1 VRKRS
6 PAPSGSV
13 RAWLGALAV
22 LLLAATLVVLDLT
35 ASSVDDYWSR
45 HPFTSSVLSGLLV
58 LLLTVL
64 VADRVTQ
71 LRQLRRQAR
80 AIAVQAA
87 VLVAQATR
95 TADAI
100 VGVGVGV
107 GVGPSTN
114 ESASAADELRTYTVM
129 LLTSAP
135 LLIDATGSRTF
146 LETAQRVGV
155 QLSRVLRTA
164 GDAHDQQR
172 RTSVRLDDE
181 VRLLREAAAPLVS
194 VLKPEEREAI
204 NSTEN

>member
-1 VRKRS
+1 
-6 PAPSGSV
+6 
-13 RAWLGALAV
+13 LAV
-22 LLLAATLVVLDLT
+22 LILAATLVVLDVT
-35 ASSVDDYWSR
+35 VSSVHRYWSR

-64 VADRVTQ
+64 IADRVTHV
-71 LRQLRRQAR
+71 RQLRRQAR

-87 VLVAQATR
+87 VLVSQAAR

-100 VGVGVGV
+100 VGVG
-107 GVGPSTN
+107 PSTD
-114 ESASAADELRTYTVM
+114 ERGAAADELRTYTVM

-135 LLIDATGSRTF
+135 LMIDATGSRMF

-181 VRLLREAAAPLVS
+181 VRRLREAAAPLVS
-194 VLKPEEREAI
+194 VLNPEELEAI
-204 NSTEN
+204 NSTQN